1 VPKVRR
7 QNVLPALFQHLLD
20 RVQSRKIPASQLE
33 LLAKWLDSEPE
44 VPEGQWYKRFSGM
57 TVCGEGEL
65 IKTLLLASQ
74 APKGLRIPR
83 GRP

>member
-1 VPKVRR
+1 VPGVRR
-7 QNVLPALFQHLLD
+7 QNVPPALFQHLLD

-44 VPEGQWYKRFSGM
+44 VPVGQWYKRFPGM

-65 IKTLLLASQ
+65 IKTFLLPGQ
-74 APKGLRIPR
+74 VPKGHRVP
-83 GRP
+83 